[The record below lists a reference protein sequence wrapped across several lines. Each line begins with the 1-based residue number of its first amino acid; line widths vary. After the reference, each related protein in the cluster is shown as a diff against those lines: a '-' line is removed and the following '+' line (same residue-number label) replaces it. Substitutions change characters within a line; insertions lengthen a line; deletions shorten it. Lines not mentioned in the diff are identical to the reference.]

1 MAKLVGGKRKLHCKS
16 IVEKYKILQDIE
28 QGTSCCETVRDL
40 CNRTVEVKKTSA
52 KQERLRPSS
61 YIMPVINSLYLLGI
75 KRFRFLETFLT
86 RRGFILQNNL
96 KLIVFKQ
103 QMDGL
108 TSDGNKDKFRFKQYQ
123 V

>member
-16 IVEKYKILQDIE
+16 IIEKYKILQDIE

-40 CNRTVEVKKTSA
+40 CNRTAEVKKTSA
-52 KQERLRPSS
+52 KQDRLRPSS
-61 YIMPVINSLYLLGI
+61 YITPVINSLYLLGI
-75 KRFRFLETFLT
+75 KIFRFLETFLT

-108 TSDGNKDKFRFKQYQ
+108 TSDGNKDKFRLKRYQ